1 MTVEW
6 LAKQLKEHNIELTET
21 QNISFKH
28 IIVYL
33 LNGMKR

>member
-6 LAKQLKEHNIELTET
+6 LAEQLKEHNIELTET
-21 QNISFKH
+21 QKQQFQH

-33 LNGMKR
+33 LNGGK